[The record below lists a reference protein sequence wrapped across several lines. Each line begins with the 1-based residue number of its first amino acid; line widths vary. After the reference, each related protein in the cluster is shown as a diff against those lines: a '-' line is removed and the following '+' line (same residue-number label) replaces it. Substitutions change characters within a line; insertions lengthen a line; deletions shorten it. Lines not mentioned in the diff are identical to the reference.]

1 MSMKAMVRSSSS
13 IFVAGSSPAT
23 ILQKMQSS
31 AIAGGGYPRVHRDV
45 SPPVLDELVAAQA
58 PFERESRLLR
68 HATAGGVVRVD
79 VQLHAVPAAGD
90 TPLRQELHGRRG
102 DAAAAMLGR
111 DPVADLGAAV
121 VRIAAQ
127 QADR

>member
-1 MSMKAMVRSSSS
+1 MSMKAIVRSSSS

-45 SPPVLDELVAAQA
+45 SPAVLDELVAAQD
-58 PFERESRLLR
+58 PLERESRLLR
-68 HATAGGVVRVD
+68 HATAGGVARAD
-79 VQLHAVPAAGD
+79 GHPHAVPAVGER
-90 TPLRQELHGRRG
+90 PLRQEPPGRRG
-102 DAAAAMLGR
+102 DPAAAVLGR

-121 VRIAAQ
+121 V
-127 QADR
+127 